1 VYPRVLWEYLSL
13 DIPSK
18 NLLGAD
24 NQQERLFLAGW
35 IVGMT
40 DGEGC
45 FSISIFKNVTTRL
58 GWQVMPEF
66 VVTQSAKSY
75 QSLQTFK
82 DYFQCGRIF
91 INRRYDSHHEQLYR
105 FCVRN
110 RQDLEQ
116 KIVPFFRQYSLQ
128 TAKRLDFEKF
138 CKVLLMMKDKNI
150 FRNQG
155 LMKLD
160 KSSNKR
166 WKKNP
171 QRLYVGLLKLARE
184 KRRYSP
190 IPMAT

>member
-1 VYPRVLWEYLSL
+1 MYPKVLWEYLSL
-13 DIPSK
+13 DMPSK

-138 CKVLLMMKDKNI
+138 CKVLLMMKDKKHLSES
-150 FRNQG
+150 G
-155 LMKLD
+155 LNEIRQIVKQKMEEE
-160 KSSNKR
+160 SSETIRGTFKTRKR
-166 WKKNP
+166 KK
-171 QRLYVGLLKLARE
+171 K
-184 KRRYSP
+184 
-190 IPMAT
+190 I

>member
-1 VYPRVLWEYLSL
+1 MYPRVLWEYLSL

-66 VVTQSAKSY
+66 VVTQ
-75 QSLQTFK
+75 
-82 DYFQCGRIF
+82 
-91 INRRYDSHHEQLYR
+91 YDSHHEQLYR

-128 TAKRLDFEKF
+128 TAKRLDFERF
-138 CKVLLMMKDKNI
+138 CKVLLMMKDKKHLSES
-150 FRNQG
+150 G
-155 LMKLD
+155 LNEIRQIVKQKMEEE
-160 KSSNKR
+160 SSETIRGTFKTRKR
-166 WKKNP
+166 KK
-171 QRLYVGLLKLARE
+171 K
-184 KRRYSP
+184 
-190 IPMAT
+190 I